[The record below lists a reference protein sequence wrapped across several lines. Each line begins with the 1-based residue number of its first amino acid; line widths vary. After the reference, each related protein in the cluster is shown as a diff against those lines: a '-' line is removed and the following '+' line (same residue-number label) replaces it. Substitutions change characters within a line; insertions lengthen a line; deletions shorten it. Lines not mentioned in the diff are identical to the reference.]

1 MRPHLF
7 NDFRRIV
14 LTRAWQSAEPVII
27 RDVPSPLS
35 QERCRKMSQQIIASS
50 LLILAALAAAAAAHG
65 AATKAARAEK
75 PKR

>member
-27 RDVPSPLS
+27 RDVPSQLS

-50 LLILAALAAAAAAHG
+50 LLVLAALAAAAATS